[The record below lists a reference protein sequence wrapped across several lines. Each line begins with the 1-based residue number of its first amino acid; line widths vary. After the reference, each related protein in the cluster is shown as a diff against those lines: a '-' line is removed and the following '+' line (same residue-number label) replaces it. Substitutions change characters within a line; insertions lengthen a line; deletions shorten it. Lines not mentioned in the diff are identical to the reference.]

1 MGYIGNQIT
10 TVFPSSV
17 TVDKINDVTY
27 VPNPPS
33 GQITGRR
40 NIVINGAMQVAQRAT
55 SATGL
60 GANGFTYN
68 TLDRFK
74 NVMAGS
80 SAGRYTQTQESITD
94 LAGFS
99 KCLKFACTTAD
110 TSIAA
115 DEILQVGQYFEG
127 QDVQHLKKGTSD
139 AEKVTVSFYV
149 KGNASATYTC
159 ELHDV
164 DNTRY
169 NGQTFSV
176 TTSWNRVVLTFDGDT
191 TGTFDNDNAN
201 SLQLN
206 IFLHAG
212 STYTGGTFS
221 SNTWQTANNQRAN
234 SSQTSFYDSTSRT
247 FFITGIQMELGEV
260 TNPIFEHR
268 SFGEELGLCQ
278 RFFQQYARSSAS
290 TYRVILTGNGGSNPL
305 GGFSY
310 VKTMRANPS
319 ANYFGGDVDGGN
331 FNVNSPINGSQAN
344 TAPSSIT
351 TAKDTLLWNFTSAST
366 ASQDDPHWID
376 CGTGTNQFSWTL
388 DAEL

>member
-40 NIVINGAMQVAQRAT
+40 NLIINGAMNVAQRAT

-60 GANGFTYN
+60 GGDGFTYN
-68 TLDRFK
+68 TVDRFK

-80 SAGRYTQTQESITD
+80 SAGRYTQTQTAVTD
-94 LAGFS
+94 LPGFAN
-99 KCLKFACTTAD
+99 CLKFDCTTAD

-115 DEILQVGQYFEG
+115 DEILQFGQYFEG
-127 QDVQHLKKGTSD
+127 QDVQQLKKGTSE
-139 AEKVTVSFYV
+139 AEKVTASFYV

-159 ELHDV
+159 ELEDA

-169 NGQTFSV
+169 NAQTFSV
-176 TTSWNRVVLTFDGDT
+176 TTSWNRVVLTFNADT
-191 TGTFDNDNAN
+191 TGTLDDDNAN
-201 SLQLN
+201 SLRLN

-221 SNTWQTANNQRAN
+221 SNTWQTTNNQRAS
-234 SSQTSFYDSTSRT
+234 SSQTSFYDSTDRE
-247 FFITGIQMELGEV
+247 FFITGVQLELGS
-260 TNPIFEHR
+260 TATSFEHR
-268 SFGEELGLCQ
+268 SFGEEKQLCYRYYYQ
-278 RFFQQYARSSAS
+278 RKAATNFMKIGHGRAYDTSNS
-290 TYRVILTGNGGSNPL
+290 TATYSVP
-305 GGFSY
+305 
-310 VKTMRANPS
+310 VPMRANPTGSIS
-319 ANYFGGDVDGGN
+319 AASDVGVAGLSAGGTTSVSVASETYDDFSYFAINVTRSGADFTTGN
-331 FNVNSPINGSQAN
+331 IFQVEADNN
-344 TAPSSIT
+344 TNM
-351 TAKDTLLWNFTSAST
+351 KLM
-366 ASQDDPHWID
+366 
-376 CGTGTNQFSWTL
+376 L

>member
-40 NIVINGAMQVAQRAT
+40 NLIINGAMNVAQRAT

-60 GANGFTYN
+60 GGDGFTYN
-68 TLDRFK
+68 TVDRFK

-80 SAGRYTQTQESITD
+80 SAGRYTQTQTAVTA
-94 LAGFS
+94 LPGFAN
-99 KCLKFACTTAD
+99 CLKFDCTTSD

-115 DEILQVGQYFEG
+115 DEILQFGQYFEG
-127 QDVQHLKKGTSD
+127 QDVQQLKKGTSD
-139 AEKVTVSFYV
+139 AEKVTASFYV

-159 ELHDV
+159 ELEDA

-169 NGQTFSV
+169 NAQTFSV
-176 TTSWNRVVLTFDGDT
+176 TTSWNRVVLTFNADT
-191 TGTFDNDNAN
+191 TGTLDDDIAN
-201 SLQLN
+201 SLRLN

-221 SNTWQTANNQRAN
+221 SNTWQTTNNQRAS
-234 SSQTSFYDSTSRT
+234 SSQTSFYDSTDRE
-247 FFITGIQMELGEV
+247 FFITGVQLELGS
-260 TNPIFEHR
+260 TATSFEHR
-268 SFGEELGLCQ
+268 SFGEEKQLCYRYYYQ
-278 RFFQQYARSSAS
+278 RKAATNFMKIGHGRAYDTSNS
-290 TYRVILTGNGGSNPL
+290 TATYSVP
-305 GGFSY
+305 
-310 VKTMRANPS
+310 VPMRANPTGSIS
-319 ANYFGGDVDGGN
+319 AASDVGVAGLSAGGTTSVSVASETYDDFSYFAINVTRSGGG
-331 FNVNSPINGSQAN
+331 FS
-344 TAPSSIT
+344 
-351 TAKDTLLWNFTSAST
+351 
-366 ASQDDPHWID
+366 
-376 CGTGTNQFSWTL
+376 TGTIYQVEADNNTNMKLML

>member
-40 NIVINGAMQVAQRAT
+40 NLIINGAMNVAQRAT

-60 GANGFTYN
+60 GGDGFTYN
-68 TLDRFK
+68 TVDRFK

-80 SAGRYTQTQESITD
+80 SAGRYTQTQTAVTD
-94 LAGFS
+94 LPGFAN
-99 KCLKFACTTAD
+99 CLKFDCTTAD

-115 DEILQVGQYFEG
+115 DEILQFGQYFEG
-127 QDVQHLKKGTSD
+127 QDVQQLKKGTSD
-139 AEKVTVSFYV
+139 AETVTASFYV

-159 ELHDV
+159 ELEDA

-169 NGQTFSV
+169 NAQTFSV
-176 TTSWNRVVLTFDGDT
+176 TTSWNRVVLTFNADT
-191 TGTFDNDNAN
+191 TGTLDDDNAN
-201 SLQLN
+201 SLRLN

-221 SNTWQTANNQRAN
+221 SNTWQTTNNQRAS
-234 SSQTSFYDSTSRT
+234 SSQTSFYDSTDRE
-247 FFITGIQMELGEV
+247 FFITGVQLELGS
-260 TNPIFEHR
+260 TATSFEHR
-268 SFGEELGLCQ
+268 SFGEEKQLCYRYYYQ
-278 RFFQQYARSSAS
+278 RKAATNFMKIGHGRAYDTSNS
-290 TYRVILTGNGGSNPL
+290 TATYSVP
-305 GGFSY
+305 
-310 VKTMRANPS
+310 VPMRANPTGSIS
-319 ANYFGGDVDGGN
+319 AASDVGVAGLSAGGTTSVSVASETYDDFSYFAINVTRSGADFTTGN
-331 FNVNSPINGSQAN
+331 IFQVEADNN
-344 TAPSSIT
+344 TNM
-351 TAKDTLLWNFTSAST
+351 KLM
-366 ASQDDPHWID
+366 
-376 CGTGTNQFSWTL
+376 L

>member
-40 NIVINGAMQVAQRAT
+40 NLIINGAMNVAQRAT

-60 GANGFTYN
+60 GGDGFTYN
-68 TLDRFK
+68 TVDRFK

-80 SAGRYTQTQESITD
+80 SAGRYTQTQTAVTD
-94 LAGFS
+94 LPGFAN
-99 KCLKFACTTAD
+99 CLKFDCTTAD

-115 DEILQVGQYFEG
+115 DEILQFGQYFEG
-127 QDVQHLKKGTSD
+127 QDVQQLKKGTSD
-139 AEKVTVSFYV
+139 AEKVTASFYV

-159 ELHDV
+159 ELDDV

-176 TTSWNRVVLTFDGDT
+176 TTSWNRVVLTFNADT
-191 TGTFDNDNAN
+191 SGTLDDDNAN

-221 SNTWQTANNQRAN
+221 SNTWQTTNNQRAS
-234 SSQTSFYDSTSRT
+234 SSQTSFYDSTDRE
-247 FFITGIQMELGEV
+247 FFITGVQLELGS
-260 TNPIFEHR
+260 TATSFEHR
-268 SFGEELGLCQ
+268 SFGEEKQLCYRYYYQ
-278 RFFQQYARSSAS
+278 RKAATNFMKIGHGRAYDTSNS
-290 TYRVILTGNGGSNPL
+290 TATYSVP
-305 GGFSY
+305 
-310 VKTMRANPS
+310 VPMRANPTGSIS
-319 ANYFGGDVDGGN
+319 AASDVGVAGLSAGGTTSVSVASETYDDFSYFAINVTRSGADFTTGN
-331 FNVNSPINGSQAN
+331 IFQVEADNN
-344 TAPSSIT
+344 TNM
-351 TAKDTLLWNFTSAST
+351 KLM
-366 ASQDDPHWID
+366 
-376 CGTGTNQFSWTL
+376 L

>member
-40 NIVINGAMQVAQRAT
+40 NLIINGAMNVAQRAT

-60 GANGFTYN
+60 GGDGFTYN
-68 TLDRFK
+68 TVDRFK

-80 SAGRYTQTQESITD
+80 SAGRNTQTQTAVTD
-94 LAGFS
+94 LPGFAN
-99 KCLKFACTTAD
+99 CLKFDCTTAD

-115 DEILQVGQYFEG
+115 DEILQFGQYFEG
-127 QDVQHLKKGTSD
+127 QDVQQLKKGTSD
-139 AEKVTVSFYV
+139 AEKVTASFYV

-159 ELHDV
+159 ELEDA

-169 NGQTFSV
+169 NAQTFSV
-176 TTSWNRVVLTFDGDT
+176 TTSWNRVVLTFNADT
-191 TGTFDNDNAN
+191 TGTLDDDNAN
-201 SLQLN
+201 SLRLN

-221 SNTWQTANNQRAN
+221 SNTWQTTNNQRAS
-234 SSQTSFYDSTSRT
+234 SSQTSFYDSTDRE
-247 FFITGIQMELGEV
+247 FFITGVQLELGS
-260 TNPIFEHR
+260 TATSFEHR
-268 SFGEELGLCQ
+268 SFGEEKQLCYRYYYQ
-278 RFFQQYARSSAS
+278 RKAATNFMKIGHGRAYDTSNS
-290 TYRVILTGNGGSNPL
+290 TATYSVP
-305 GGFSY
+305 
-310 VKTMRANPS
+310 VPMRANPTGSIS
-319 ANYFGGDVDGGN
+319 AASDVGVAGLSAGGTTSVSVASETYDDFSYFAINVTRSGADFTTGN
-331 FNVNSPINGSQAN
+331 IFQVEADNN
-344 TAPSSIT
+344 TNM
-351 TAKDTLLWNFTSAST
+351 KLM
-366 ASQDDPHWID
+366 
-376 CGTGTNQFSWTL
+376 L

>member
-40 NIVINGAMQVAQRAT
+40 NLIINGAMNVAQRAT

-60 GANGFTYN
+60 GGDGFTYN
-68 TLDRFK
+68 TVDRFK

-80 SAGRYTQTQESITD
+80 SAGRYTQTQTAVTD
-94 LAGFS
+94 LPGFAN
-99 KCLKFACTTAD
+99 CLKFDCTTAD

-115 DEILQVGQYFEG
+115 DEILQFGQYFEG
-127 QDVQHLKKGTSD
+127 QDVQQLKKGTSD
-139 AEKVTVSFYV
+139 AEKVTASFYV

-159 ELHDV
+159 ELEDA

-169 NGQTFSV
+169 NAQTFSV
-176 TTSWNRVVLTFDGDT
+176 TTSWNRVVLTFNADT
-191 TGTFDNDNAN
+191 TGTLDDDNAN
-201 SLQLN
+201 SLRLN

-221 SNTWQTANNQRAN
+221 SNTWQTTNNQRAS
-234 SSQTSFYDSTSRT
+234 SSQTSFYDSTDRE
-247 FFITGIQMELGEV
+247 FFITGVQLELGS
-260 TNPIFEHR
+260 TATSFEHR
-268 SFGEELGLCQ
+268 SFGEEKQLCYRYYYQ
-278 RFFQQYARSSAS
+278 RKAATNFMKIGHGRAYDTSNS
-290 TYRVILTGNGGSNPL
+290 TATYSVP
-305 GGFSY
+305 
-310 VKTMRANPS
+310 VPMRANPTGSIS
-319 ANYFGGDVDGGN
+319 AASDVGVAGLSAGGTTSVSVASETYDDFSYFAINVTRSGADFTTGN
-331 FNVNSPINGSQAN
+331 IFQVEADNN
-344 TAPSSIT
+344 TNM
-351 TAKDTLLWNFTSAST
+351 KLM
-366 ASQDDPHWID
+366 
-376 CGTGTNQFSWTL
+376 L